1 MIPKAVLEHA
11 PASARAG
18 SAGPARDRVDADVPA
33 AVRRELET
41 VLDALLA
48 RARSLDPVFASD
60 VAERL
65 AAFTLR
71 GGRRNRSRF
80 LWWAAR
86 ACGAGE
92 DLTPALLRVAAALE
106 LIQAC
111 ALVHDD
117 VMDRSALRRG
127 GPSFHTQLEAR
138 YADRCE
144 TPGAFGASAAVLA
157 GDLALAWADDLV
169 AAADLPRGTRDSVLE
184 IWRLMR
190 TEMVAGQYL
199 DLYTQATGTR
209 SATLALRTACL
220 KTARYTVE
228 RPMALG
234 AAMAGAEAAT
244 AAALGAA
251 GRCAGVAFQLRDDLL
266 GVFGDPE
273 VTGKPAGDDIRA
285 GKNTYLAALALS
297 LAAAGPDARTA
308 RLLDRSL
315 GDRFLTEDG
324 LAEVREV
331 LRATGAVARVER
343 RVRRLAAT
351 AERHLS
357 RAELRGPG
365 QVALVRLLREVASP
379 LPAREEGH
387 HLLASPPTA
396 AVRRAGGGR

>member
-1 MIPKAVLEHA
+1 MIAKAVLAHA
-11 PASARAG
+11 PTPARAG
-18 SAGPARDRVDADVPA
+18 STGERVDADVPA
-33 AVRRELET
+33 AVRGELEA
-41 VLDALLA
+41 VLDGLLA

-71 GGRRNRSRF
+71 GGRRTRSRF
-80 LWWAAR
+80 LWWTAR

-92 DLTPALLRVAAALE
+92 DLTPALLRVATALE
-106 LIQAC
+106 LIQTC

-127 GPSFHTQLEAR
+127 GPSFHTQVAAR
-138 YADRCE
+138 YADSCGA
-144 TPGAFGASAAVLA
+144 PSAFGASAAVLA

-169 AAADLPRGTRDSVLE
+169 AAADLPRGTRDSVLD

-209 SATLALRTACL
+209 SAPLALRTACL

-234 AAMAGAEAAT
+234 AAMAGADAAT

-285 GKNTYLAALALS
+285 GKNTYVAALAVS
-297 LAAAGPDARTA
+297 LAAAGPDARATH
-308 RLLDRSL
+308 LLDRFL
-315 GDRFLTEDG
+315 GDRSLTEEG
-324 LAEVREV
+324 LAEVGEV
-331 LRATGAVARVER
+331 LRTTGAVARVER
-343 RVRRLAAT
+343 RIRRLAAA

-379 LPAREEGH
+379 HPAPEEGSRLPAS
-387 HLLASPPTA
+387 APAA
-396 AVRRAGGGR
+396 AVRRAGGDR

>member
-1 MIPKAVLEHA
+1 MPTAV
-11 PASARAG
+11 G
-18 SAGPARDRVDADVPA
+18 
-33 AVRRELET
+33 RELET
-41 VLDALLA
+41 VLDDLLA
-48 RARSLDPVFASD
+48 RARALDPVFGCD
-60 VAERL
+60 VADRL
-65 AAFTLR
+65 AAFVLR

-92 DLTPALLRVAAALE
+92 ALTPALLRVAAALE

-144 TPGAFGASAAVLA
+144 APGAFGASAAVLA
-157 GDLALAWADDLV
+157 GDLALSWADDLV
-169 AAADLPRGTRDSVLE
+169 AAADLPAATRDSVLE
-184 IWRLMR
+184 IWGLMR

-209 SATLALRTACL
+209 STTLALRTACL

-234 AAMAGAEAAT
+234 AALAGADAAT

-251 GRCAGVAFQLRDDLL
+251 GRCAGVAFQLCDDLL

-285 GKNTYLAALALS
+285 GKNTYLVALALS
-297 LAAAGPDARTA
+297 LAASGPDTGAL

-315 GDRFLTEDG
+315 GDRSLTEDG
-324 LAEVREV
+324 LAGVREV

-343 RVRRLAAT
+343 RIRRLTVT
-351 AERHLS
+351 AERHVS
-357 RAELRGPG
+357 RAELHGP
-365 QVALVRLLREVASP
+365 AASTLVRLLREVASP
-379 LPAREEGH
+379 GPGRDDGPHAVPSSPSSPSSPSAAARR
-387 HLLASPPTA
+387 P
-396 AVRRAGGGR
+396 GGGR